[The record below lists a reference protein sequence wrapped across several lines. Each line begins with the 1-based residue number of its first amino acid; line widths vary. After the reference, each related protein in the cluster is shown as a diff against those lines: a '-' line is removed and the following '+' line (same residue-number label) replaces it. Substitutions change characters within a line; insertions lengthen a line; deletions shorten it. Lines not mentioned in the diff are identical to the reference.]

1 MVKKL
6 KKIAQ
11 EQQASPAKLLDNP
24 LAGNIKDSAQQIWL
38 AGMGAFARAQAEGG
52 KVFEALVGEGM
63 KLQRKTQSAAE
74 DRVNEVAGKMTAVA
88 EGVTAKAGAQWDKLE
103 SIFEERVS
111 KALNKLGVPSR
122 DDINALIKRIDALG
136 ARLGDAPKAARKTAS
151 ATQDR
156 VQSHPQS
163 HPRGH
168 HQGRHQGRPR
178 LRHARA
184 QGRTGEGAQD
194 VHRRR
199 RRARAAPL
207 AEPRRRAARPARQP
221 RIGLALAGGG
231 PLGAIYEIGALC
243 ALEEALVGVD
253 FTRLDGYL
261 GVSAGAFIAASLANG
276 MTPRE
281 LCASFIENDA
291 SRADILE
298 PDLFL
303 RPAWGEFAR
312 RLRALPGLAA
322 QAGIDLALRG
332 RSKLAALE
340 RLGRAMPAGVFSADA
355 LQRQL
360 AAMFSVPGRSNDF
373 RTLERRLVLVATDLD
388 SGDAVPFG
396 LPGHDH
402 VPISL
407 AVQASAA
414 LPGMFPPVV
423 IDGHA
428 FVDGALKKTLHAS
441 VLLDE
446 GVELL
451 IALNPLV
458 PFDGRASQAPARVLG
473 RSQEP
478 IPHMVD
484 GGLPLVLAQTFRSL
498 IHSRLALGMKGYQR
512 SHPQRR
518 HRAVRTRPA
527 RRGVLRRQHLQ
538 HVAATAPG
546 RTRLPEHARD
556 AARTAQRAGCDVR
569 TAWGRD
575 RRRGVGRRVAS
586 PDRQDRREARAQYR
600 GPRHARARAARR
612 HVERPGIPARRRR
625 VGAAQ
630 QGHQAR

>member
-1 MVKKL
+1 M
-6 KKIAQ
+6 
-11 EQQASPAKLLDNP
+11 
-24 LAGNIKDSAQQIWL
+24 
-38 AGMGAFARAQAEGG
+38 
-52 KVFEALVGEGM
+52 
-63 KLQRKTQSAAE
+63 
-74 DRVNEVAGKMTAVA
+74 
-88 EGVTAKAGAQWDKLE
+88 
-103 SIFEERVS
+103 
-111 KALNKLGVPSR
+111 
-122 DDINALIKRIDALG
+122 
-136 ARLGDAPKAARKTAS
+136 
-151 ATQDR
+151 
-156 VQSHPQS
+156 
-163 HPRGH
+163 
-168 HQGRHQGRPR
+168 
-178 LRHARA
+178 
-184 QGRTGEGAQD
+184 
-194 VHRRR
+194 
-199 RRARAAPL
+199 
-207 AEPRRRAARPARQP
+207 
-221 RIGLALAGGG
+221 AGGG

-414 LPGMFPPVV
+414 LPGMFAPVV

-484 GGLPLVLAQTFRSL
+484 GGLPLVLAQTLRSL
-498 IHSRLALGMKGYQR
+498 IHSRLSLGMKGYQR
-512 SHPQRR
+512 SHPN
-518 HRAVRTRPA
+518 ADI
-527 RRGVLRRQHLQ
+527 VLFEPDQ
-538 HVAATAPG
+538 
-546 RTRLPEHARD
+546 RD
-556 AARTAQRAGCDVR
+556 AAFFAANTFSLSQ
-569 TAWGRD
+569 
-575 RRRGVGRRVAS
+575 RRRLAEHAYQS
-586 PDRQDRREARAQYR
+586 TRAML
-600 GPRHARARAARR
+600 RARRSALGATFARHGVAIDDAVLADASRHLIGKTGEKRAPSTAAQGTHALERLDGMLSDLESRLDADASVPPSKGIKRGSAARGVR
-612 HVERPGIPARRRR
+612 ESTPGPVPARSRVVRARR
-625 VGAAQ
+625 
-630 QGHQAR
+630 